1 MTLTNRTGMPKRFQS
16 SSAVMCSSYLR
27 TSRHRIRYFYHL
39 IYNFALQVYIFGLL
53 PVSPKNLCDIDMYT
67 DTDWHSNDSSVIK
80 FNVLSFRMVIF
91 FLNLCKRMLFYI
103 KIIYFDKGR

>member
-53 PVSPKNLCDIDMYT
+53 PVSPKNLCDIDMFT
-67 DTDWHSNDSSVIK
+67 DTDWHSNDSGVIR

-91 FLNLCKRMLFYI
+91 FF
-103 KIIYFDKGR
+103 

>member
-1 MTLTNRTGMPKRFQS
+1 MTLTNRTGMRKRFQS

-67 DTDWHSNDSSVIK
+67 DTDWHSNDSGVIK
-80 FNVLSFRMVIF
+80 FNVLSFRMVIIF
-91 FLNLCKRMLFYI
+91 FSEFMQKDALLYKNNIF
-103 KIIYFDKGR
+103 